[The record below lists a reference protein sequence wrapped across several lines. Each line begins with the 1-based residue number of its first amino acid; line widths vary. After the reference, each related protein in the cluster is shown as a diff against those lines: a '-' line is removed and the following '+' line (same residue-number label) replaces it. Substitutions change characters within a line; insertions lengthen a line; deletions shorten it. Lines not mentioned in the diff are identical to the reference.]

1 MADRNKF
8 EEMLDLLINED
19 KDGAEALFHEIVV
32 EKSRDI
38 YESLLEDE
46 AEVDESDDEVE
57 EATDEEVDESDEDLD
72 EATDEEVD
80 ESDEEVEEGFDLD
93 EFEVEA
99 DPMGGDA
106 ADKMI
111 GDIEGGD
118 MGDMGDM
125 GDDEEGEEGDVEDR
139 VEDLEDALDDLKA
152 EFEKMMAGDDEG
164 DDMDDMDDDE
174 GEEEPE
180 EAFAF
185 EATDEEV
192 EEATDEEVEE
202 GAHKREVTA
211 DMEKMSKA
219 EFAKKHGKEMADDM
233 YEAEKSAGE
242 QMREY
247 VEKVS
252 ATMGDNGANT
262 KSAVAGKNDMGG
274 TAGNLVQ
281 GETADESG
289 TSGGLANPAEKE
301 DNAGNVNVPG
311 GKASKSM
318 KPQPGHGAEKKG
330 KPETADNKKSVVG
343 K

>member
-1 MADRNKF
+1 MADQNKF
-8 EEMLDLLINED
+8 EKMLELLVNED
-19 KDGAEALFHEIVV
+19 KEAAQELFHEIVV

-46 AEVDESDDEVE
+46 AEVDE
-57 EATDEEVDESDEDLD
+57 ATDEEVD

-80 ESDEEVEEGFDLD
+80 EATDEDLDESDDETVEEGFDLD

-99 DPMGGDA
+99 DPMDMDKTDDMM
-106 ADKMI
+106 ADLGM
-111 GDIEGGD
+111 DDEGEE
-118 MGDMGDM
+118 
-125 GDDEEGEEGDVEDR
+125 GDDEDAPEGDVEDR

-164 DDMDDMDDDE
+164 DDDE
-174 GEEEPE
+174 AEEEPE

-192 EEATDEEVEE
+192 DEATDEEVDEATDEEVEE
-202 GAHKREVTA
+202 AADEEV
-211 DMEKMSKA
+211 E
-219 EFAKKHGKEMADDM
+219 EG
-233 YEAEKSAGE
+233 EKSAGE

-262 KSAVAGKNDMGG
+262 KSTVAGANDMGG
-274 TAGNLVQ
+274 TAGNLNQAGSDASAEAGAGSTVK
-281 GETADESG
+281 GNALSD
-289 TSGGLANPAEKE
+289 TSAKDMNTK
-301 DNAGNVNVPG
+301 NVNVPG
-311 GKASKSM
+311 GKAAKAG
-318 KPQPGHGAEKKG
+318 KTEPGHGAEKKS
-330 KPETADNKKSVVG
+330 KPETADNKTSVVG